1 MTRFFGNSTKIQI
14 LFYFSAAVSRKLP
27 DATTVS
33 IEQRIGNFLI
43 NAPNQKRKAVGDES
57 TASVLR
63 PRLPFLMPK
72 SKMLESKLE
81 QFSSF
86 LLSFFLF
93 QFLSKMEQ
101 FQNWNIFH
109 ISLKCE
115 LYIIGR
121 REGYFTYHNFFI
133 CDLSCMMFN

>member
-1 MTRFFGNSTKIQI
+1 MTRFIGNSTKIKI

-27 DATTVS
+27 DATTLS

-81 QFSSF
+81 QFLPFFVFFFFNFFRKWNNFKTGTFFTF
-86 LLSFFLF
+86 LL
-93 QFLSKMEQ
+93 
-101 FQNWNIFH
+101 NVNH
-109 ISLKCE
+109 I
-115 LYIIGR
+115 
-121 REGYFTYHNFFI
+121 
-133 CDLSCMMFN
+133 